1 MARSSAGI
9 RGGTGLSVP
18 VLLVALLCVGLLG
31 LAGAPRARAAGRG
44 SRCKKGTV
52 QVKVGGKKTCV
63 ARELVQPPPSKT
75 HPFVAQVQ
83 GALAFTELSFK
94 TRSGK
99 RVKSFSQDLGKSWTT
114 AQARLEGALSGMIAR
129 AQKTAR
135 RPLGALLDSSGGE
148 GAGCAAADLLNEYGI
163 DAGQNVVKSNS
174 TASIDGVDVTL
185 GLDSSGAHFGLQT
198 TVQGN
203 TYKMRYDSG
212 ELSCLAYKLP
222 PCPNGD
228 GSLGAYGLKGKVGF
242 SLTVSRGGSVVKRES
257 YGKTI
262 TVETRG
268 QVAEDAKLDYVDVKY
283 SQTTTID
290 RDGVHLTQY
299 GNRTQRIN
307 MRTGGYDP
315 GESVSFGSASG
326 FGEFANVAGE
336 EADAK
341 DFGAFVSQTKSA
353 YRERENAWQTPNQ
366 CAKLKFTPGSGT
378 LSLVAGQQ
386 GSFSAEV
393 DADADGTR
401 AAKASWTLSGQQN
414 ATFTP
419 TSSKDAQ
426 PSFSY
431 EVSGSPGGETVS
443 VVAKATSSAG
453 VAQDAWSQKVAP
465 INKIAGTFSG
475 REDEE
480 GVVFEWS
487 GTVTFTRGESS
498 PGGTIFNL
506 TEGQASVS
514 VSGADPAA
522 CTHSGTEEVQLVP
535 QIGVFTLT
543 GTTKP
548 FQYQII
554 APWNSKVQ
562 SGIVTVDCGKSGTF
576 TQTEVPAAPA
586 IQSGDYALGGDPT
599 ALLKTSAD
607 GSTFAD
613 SVSAVDPVYG
623 PVSWAWSLKGS

>member
-1 MARSSAGI
+1 MTRPSAGI
-9 RGGTGLSVP
+9 RGRTGLSVP
-18 VLLVALLCVGLLG
+18 VLLVALACVGFIG
-31 LAGAPRARAAGRG
+31 LAGAPRATAAGGG
-44 SRCKKGTV
+44 SHCKKGTV
-52 QVKVGGKKTCV
+52 QVKVGGKKACV
-63 ARELVQPPPSKT
+63 ARKLVQPPPSKT
-75 HPFVAQVQ
+75 HPFVTQVQ

-94 TRSGK
+94 TPSGK
-99 RVKSFSQDLGKSWTT
+99 RVKSFSQDLGKSWAI
-114 AQARLEGALSGMIAR
+114 AQGKLENALSAMIAQ

-135 RPLGALLDSSGGE
+135 RPLGALLDSSGG
-148 GAGCAAADLLNEYGI
+148 GGDCATTDLLNEYGI

-185 GLDSSGAHFGLQT
+185 GIDSSGAHFGLQA

-228 GSLGAYGLKGKVGF
+228 GSLNAYGMKGKVGF
-242 SLTVSRGGSVVKRES
+242 SLTVSRGGTVIKRES

-283 SQTTTID
+283 GEVTTIE
-290 RDGVHLTQY
+290 RDGIHLTHY

-307 MRTGGYDP
+307 MRTGAYDP

-353 YRERENAWQTPNQ
+353 YRERENVWQTPNE
-366 CAKLKFTPGSGT
+366 CAKLKFTPGSGS
-378 LSLVAGQQ
+378 LSLVPGQQ
-386 GSFSAEV
+386 GSVSAEV
-393 DADADGTR
+393 DANADGAR
-401 AAKASWTLSGQQN
+401 AAKASWTLSGEQN

-419 TSSKDAQ
+419 TTSKDAQ

-431 EVSGSPGGETVS
+431 EVSGSPSGETVS

-453 VAQDAWSQKVAP
+453 VAQETWSQKVAP
-465 INKIAGTFSG
+465 INKIAGTFTG
-475 REDEE
+475 HEDEE
-480 GVVFEWS
+480 GVLLEWS
-487 GTVTFTRGESS
+487 GTVTFTRGESA
-498 PGGTIFNL
+498 PGGTVFNL
-506 TEGQASVS
+506 TEGLGTVS
-514 VSGADPAA
+514 VSGTDPAG
-522 CTHSGTEEVQLVP
+522 CTHSGTEEIQLAL
-535 QIGVFTLT
+535 GAFTLN
-543 GTTKP
+543 GTSKP
-548 FQYQII
+548 FVYQII

-562 SGIVTVDCGKSGTF
+562 SGNVTVDCGKSGVF

-586 IQSGDYALGGDPT
+586 IQSGDFAPGGDPT

-623 PVSWAWSLKGS
+623 PVGWAWSLKGS